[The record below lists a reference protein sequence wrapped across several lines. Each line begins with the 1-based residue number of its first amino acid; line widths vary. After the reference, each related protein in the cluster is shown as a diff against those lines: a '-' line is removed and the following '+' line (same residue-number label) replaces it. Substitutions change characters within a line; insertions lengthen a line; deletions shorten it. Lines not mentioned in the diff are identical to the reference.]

1 MKIAITYERAKVL
14 QALRYHFISRSEV
27 KILLILVNVFAL
39 ISAGLFAFKLIR
51 PFPFLISSLL
61 WFVLMLTFWFW
72 LPRIIY
78 SRTRT
83 FKEYIDLSLRSE
95 DILIET
101 EKGYTTWGYQ
111 RFSYFMESPY
121 FFHLYIN
128 DKSFFLIPKDAC
140 TGDADT
146 VLVRQKLKEKMAFK

>member
-1 MKIAITYERAKVL
+1 MKVSIVYEKGKVL

-27 KILLILVNVFAL
+27 KVLLIVVNVFAL
-39 ISAGLFAFKLIR
+39 ISAALFAFKLIR

-61 WFVLMLTFWFW
+61 WFLLMLTFWFW

-78 SRTRT
+78 GRSAT
-83 FKEYIDLSLRSE
+83 FKDEIDLTFRQD
-95 DILIET
+95 DILLET
-101 EKGYTTWGYQ
+101 PRGYTTWSYN

-128 DKSFFLIPKDAC
+128 DKSFFLVPKDAC
-140 TGDADT
+140 TGEADT
-146 VLVRQKLKEKMAFK
+146 IHVRQLLQEKIGRK